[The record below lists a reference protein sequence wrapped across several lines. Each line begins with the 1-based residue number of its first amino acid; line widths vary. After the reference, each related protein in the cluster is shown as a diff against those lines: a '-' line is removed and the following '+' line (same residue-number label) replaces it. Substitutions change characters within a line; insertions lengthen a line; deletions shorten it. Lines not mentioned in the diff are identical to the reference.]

1 MSWPR
6 RSGLSRPP
14 IGAVWGWV
22 QTVAGRTITD
32 SLLPGGALVL
42 SPHQDDETIGCGLLI
57 AEKANRGIPVA
68 VAVATDGRDGWYS
81 PKPRPAPDEIAAI
94 RHREWHRALDILA
107 VPPARRFEFGFP
119 DGELSGHE
127 SEVADRIRDLFR
139 SLRPSQVFVTSS
151 GDPHPDHRTLER
163 AVRHAMAQIDDSAP
177 GVPHSGAGHASS
189 LSPVEPRP
197 QAFIYRVYPGEGIWP
212 DGRPPRVTVRAAI
225 AQIRPFDLRT
235 RRATAPAATG
245 PRVSCDEGC
254 RNRCLRQPTQ
264 TFEWRT
270 PLRVVHWCRALLGYG
285 RARFGGRSRP
295 KRTFDLRNG
304 NWKLLTP
311 VSRPPGPCR

>member
-1 MSWPR
+1 VSWPR

-119 DGELSGHE
+119 DGELSDHE

-212 DGRPPRVTVRAAI
+212 DGRPPLVTVRAAI
-225 AQIRPFDLRT
+225 AQIARSIFGLAGRRPLLLRAPGSVATKVAAIDAYDSQRRLLNGELRYVWSTGVELYWAMDGPGLGDT
-235 RRATAPAATG
+235 RGQR
-245 PRVSCDEGC
+245 E
-254 RNRCLRQPTQ
+254 
-264 TFEWRT
+264 
-270 PLRVVHWCRALLGYG
+270 
-285 RARFGGRSRP
+285 RS
-295 KRTFDLRNG
+295 T
-304 NWKLLTP
+304 
-311 VSRPPGPCR
+311 